1 MAKETSKN
9 SKKLTDEEF
18 QEIISQLIDVELK
31 SYCWRLKYHKERIKK
46 PFSVPERVDY
56 AINSSHNEPIF
67 QGIFKDEI
75 KNFLSIRAIPFPTPH
90 LYQKEPISLFLSGK
104 ISREYPPFL
113 LYRLYM
119 GQHSPPGIL
128 LFLPIDGRKYY
139 LKDYDKVLVLVKDFI
154 KSLLPPSRLRDR
166 QGELK
171 RKIEIRIYQLFTGG
185 SGDFDKNLQEIPTG
199 EERITDWK
207 KIKKRIAE
215 EFGEE
220 NANKFITGPKYIK
233 NAVKRAKSYL
243 YQQLLVEFSSARQIS
258 PSFIHTE
265 PVGRRRKSGTEYI
278 FNVTGE
284 PKIEVWYG
292 DRLILKAI
300 PTKKLSVSFPK
311 IAEK

>member
-9 SKKLTDEEF
+9 SKKLTEKEF
-18 QEIISQLIDVELK
+18 QKFISHYIEDELK
-31 SYCWRLKYHKERIKK
+31 FYCRRLKQDRVKE
-46 PFSVPERVDY
+46 PFVVPEKVDY
-56 AINSSHNEPIF
+56 IINLSHNELIF
-67 QGIFKDEI
+67 QEIFKDEI
-75 KNFLSIRAIPFPTPH
+75 EGLLKLHSRFSPVPFHQVRSFL
-90 LYQKEPISLFLSGK
+90 EMNISLFLNNK
-104 ISREYPPFL
+104 IFREYPPFL

-119 GQHSPPGIL
+119 GQHSSPGIL

-139 LKDYDKVLVLVKDFI
+139 LTDYDKVLALVKDFI
-154 KSLLPPSRLRDR
+154 KSLLPSSRLRDR

-185 SGDFDKNLQEIPTG
+185 SGDFDENLQEIPTG
-199 EERITDWK
+199 EEKITDWK

-243 YQQLLVEFSSARQIS
+243 YQQLLVEFSSAGQIS
-258 PSFIHTE
+258 SSFSHTE

-292 DRLILKAI
+292 DRLILKAL
-300 PTKKLSVSFPK
+300 PAKKLSVSFPK
-311 IAEK
+311 EK